1 MEKYFASMFRRL
13 QFTFPKGA
21 MLYPAQ
27 IKSYRHYKKR
37 RMACNVDN
45 FRSTQDTKNAP
56 SVNVNRGLLNTP
68 AKYFSITRNY
78 APSVLPQRKYTFY
91 YRNALLD
98 AFRMNSCNIIGRNPS
113 MVIPLLANQ
122 DLMPMHL

>member
-1 MEKYFASMFRRL
+1 MFFRF

-21 MLYPAQ
+21 MLYLAQ

-56 SVNVNRGLLNTP
+56 SVNVNRGPLNML
-68 AKYFSITRNY
+68 AKHSSIIRNY
-78 APSVLPQRKYTFY
+78 VLSVFWQRKYTFY
-91 YRNALLD
+91 CGSALLD